1 VYAILSDPSFWPF
14 LLRLDEDLAAEV
26 RAACC
31 PHCDA
36 PLHSGHYPRK
46 PRGVARSVLGP
57 GYERRLSLCCSRE
70 GCRRRVTPP
79 SVRFFGRRVFLGA
92 VVVLISALSQG
103 LTGKRR
109 AWLAEQ
115 IGAGAETLER
125 WRRWWREVFPATRS
139 WQALRG
145 ELLPPLPS
153 AALPGALLARF
164 GALED
169 ARTLLSTLRFLAP
182 WSVACEQAR

>member
-26 RAACC
+26 RAARC
-31 PHCDA
+31 PYCGA

-79 SVRFFGRRVFLGA
+79 SVRFFGRRGYLGA
-92 VVVLISALSQG
+92 LVVLISALAHG

-109 AWLAEQ
+109 AWLCGQ
-115 IGAGAETLER
+115 VGLSVCTLKR
-125 WRRWWREVFPATRS
+125 WQRWWREVFPATRC
-139 WQALRG
+139 WQALRSG
-145 ELLPPLPS
+145 FLPPLAPET
-153 AALPGALLARF
+153 LPGALLARF

-169 ARTLLSTLRFLAP
+169 ARTLLATLRFLAP
-182 WSVACEQAR
+182 WSVASEQAR